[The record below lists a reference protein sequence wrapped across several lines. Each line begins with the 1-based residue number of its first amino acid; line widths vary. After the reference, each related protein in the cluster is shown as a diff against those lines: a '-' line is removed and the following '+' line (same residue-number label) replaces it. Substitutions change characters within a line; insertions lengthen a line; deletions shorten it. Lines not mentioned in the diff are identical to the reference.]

1 MTTHKHI
8 KLGLFLAGYGHHVA
22 SWRHEKAIEKG
33 PMDLNHLINTAQ
45 LAEKGLF
52 DLVFLA
58 DSLFVSESS
67 HPNILSRF
75 EPFTLLSVLSTATTN
90 IGLAATA
97 STTYSEPFHIARQF
111 SSLDHLS
118 HGRAAWNIVTSSITS
133 TAENFNGTKLM
144 EHELRYERANEF
156 VEVTNK
162 LWRSW
167 DKGALVRD
175 KETGEFIDAS
185 KLHTIDHEGK
195 HFKVR
200 GPLNIERSPQGR
212 PLLIQAGSSPTG
224 TDLASKVADVIF
236 TAQTQI
242 EDAQNFYKQLKEK
255 VSKHNRNPEEVY
267 IMPGLFPIL
276 GDTEEE
282 AHQNYQEIQDLILPE
297 VGLSILAPYVGNID
311 LSQYDLDTKFADL
324 DLSTGNGVQSR
335 FEIILKE
342 AIKDDLT
349 LEEVYKKV
357 AGSRGHHIFVGT
369 PEQLADK
376 MEEWFKSS
384 AADGFNIMPPIL
396 PSQFEL
402 FINNVIPILQERNLY
417 KETYS
422 EGTLRQKLG
431 LENE

>member
-175 KETGEFIDAS
+175 KETGEFIDVS

-255 VSKHNRNPEEVY
+255 VSKQNRNPEEVY

-342 AIKDDLT
+342 AIKNDLT